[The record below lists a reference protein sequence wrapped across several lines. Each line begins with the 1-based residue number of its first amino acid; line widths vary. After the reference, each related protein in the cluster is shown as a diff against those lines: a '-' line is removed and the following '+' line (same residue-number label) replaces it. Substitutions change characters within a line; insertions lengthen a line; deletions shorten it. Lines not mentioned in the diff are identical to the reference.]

1 MIEEIW
7 KDIKGYEG
15 LYQVS
20 NIGRVKSLK
29 RHRRGSGKE
38 LVCVNEKIKALQDN
52 GHGYMT
58 TTLYQNNKGQVVY
71 IHRLVAVAFISN
83 PNNLPCV
90 NHINEDKSNNS
101 ASNLEWCSY
110 EYNNNYGTKPKRL
123 SASNRNHPDT
133 SKAVLQ
139 YDLQGNLISEWP
151 SMREIQ
157 RRGVARC
164 ENVYRACVGIYKQ
177 ANGFIWRYK

>member
-110 EYNNNYGTKPKRL
+110 EYNNNYGTKPKDCLR
-123 SASNRNHPDT
+123 AIATTPIRVKPF
-133 SKAVLQ
+133 
-139 YDLQGNLISEWP
+139 Y
-151 SMREIQ
+151 SM
-157 RRGVARC
+157 
-164 ENVYRACVGIYKQ
+164 IYKETLLVS
-177 ANGFIWRYK
+177 GRV